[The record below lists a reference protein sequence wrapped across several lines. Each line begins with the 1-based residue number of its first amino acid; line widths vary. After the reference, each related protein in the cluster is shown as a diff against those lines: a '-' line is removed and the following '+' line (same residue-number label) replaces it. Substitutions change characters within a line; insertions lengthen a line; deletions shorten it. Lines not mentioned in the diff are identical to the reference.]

1 MPGARA
7 AAVSPAGAKSG
18 PFPGKRA
25 TKARVGLLGGSF
37 NPAHGGHLHISR
49 LALERLGLDEV
60 WWLVS
65 PQNPLKPAAGMAP
78 LDERLERARAIVDDR
93 RIVVTAIERDLGTRY
108 AVDTLD
114 LLKRRFPDTR
124 FVWVM
129 GADNLVQVPR
139 WKRWRTVFRTVP
151 IAVFARP
158 TYSSRALSGR
168 AAQRFAGA
176 RVRAARARGLADLR
190 PPAWVFLR
198 TPLHEVSATRI
209 RARRAAKGG
218 RASGE
223 TE

>member
-7 AAVSPAGAKSG
+7 AVVSPAGPESG
-18 PFPGKRA
+18 PFPGTRA
-25 TKARVGLLGGSF
+25 VKARVGLLGGSF
-37 NPAHGGHLHISR
+37 NPVHGGHLHISR
-49 LALERLGLDEV
+49 LALERLGLDQV

-78 LDERLERARAIVDDR
+78 LNERLARARAVVVDR

-108 AVDTLD
+108 AVDTLN
-114 LLKRRFPDTR
+114 LLKRRYPGTR

-129 GADNLVQVPR
+129 GADNMVQVPR

-176 RVRAARARGLADLR
+176 RVRAARAGGLADMK
-190 PPAWVFLR
+190 PPAWVFLHTR
-198 TPLHEVSATRI
+198 LHGASATRV
-209 RARRAAKGG
+209 RARRAANG
-218 RASGE
+218 RRAPGE
-223 TE
+223 TK